1 MSLTPFTHRGSLWPM
16 MRNYFN
22 DEDFMMAPFWS
33 NRHISNNFDMAAD
46 IGKIEN
52 NDQKFAV
59 KLDVSQFAPE
69 ELKVNLEGNLLTVSG
84 EHEVKSE
91 HGFTKRSFT
100 RQFTLPKDADLNAIH
115 TAITKEGQLAIDVPK
130 TGASTTSR
138 AIPIHTPCGKAITP
152 KTTANNKH

>member
-1 MSLTPFTHRGSLWPM
+1 MSLTPFNHWPI
-16 MRNYFN
+16 MRPYF
-22 DEDFMMAPFWS
+22 DDDFLMAPFWS
-33 NRHISNNFDMAAD
+33 TRNNSNNFDMAQE

-69 ELKVNLEGNLLTVSG
+69 ELKVNLEGNLLTISG

-91 HGFTKRSFT
+91 HGYTKRSFT

-115 TAITKEGQLAIDVPK
+115 TVITKEGQLAIDVPK
-130 TGASTTSR
+130 LNAGEKTAR
-138 AIPIHTPCGKAITP
+138 AIPIHTPSGQAITQKP
-152 KTTANNKH
+152 TKQ